1 MGGVLR
7 QVGAADS
14 GDQVVLTLAKPG
26 GEPFTLS
33 VPAGVGGKRVSMF
46 EGLNIPLPLHRK
58 QPDNFY
64 WYQYLADSQAFYIQY
79 NRCKNDP
86 KQAFKEFARD
96 FFAFADSHPVKCVV
110 LDLRLK
116 SGLKARAAL
125 RSKVYVLIGPRTFSS
140 AQMAA
145 IEFRSDLHA
154 TLVGEATGEK
164 LNGYGEVKV
173 LTLPNSGLK
182 MQYSTVQPPGGCAR
196 RTGSSVGSGA
206 SALIFTIID
215 PQSMPFRR
223 MFP

>member
-1 MGGVLR
+1 
-7 QVGAADS
+7 
-14 GDQVVLTLAKPG
+14 
-26 GEPFTLS
+26 
-33 VPAGVGGKRVSMF
+33 
-46 EGLNIPLPLHRK
+46 
-58 QPDNFY
+58 
-64 WYQYLADSQAFYIQY
+64 
-79 NRCKNDP
+79 
-86 KQAFKEFARD
+86 
-96 FFAFADSHPVKCVV
+96 
-110 LDLRLK
+110 
-116 SGLKARAAL
+116 
-125 RSKVYVLIGPRTFSS
+125 
-140 AQMAA
+140 MAA